1 MIENSIKKLA
11 TLGIAT
17 LAFAACASKPEDIRT
32 AYISTIQ
39 YENYDCDQIAIETSN
54 IERRIAELYQSLRSQ
69 AKGDAWQMGV
79 GLVLW
84 PTLFALEG
92 GDGPEAAEYS
102 RLKGEYEA
110 LRQVNIMKKCSLTFQ
125 DNIENTVKE
134 AVN

>member
-1 MIENSIKKLA
+1 MTNVQIKKIAAVSAVVLA
-11 TLGIAT
+11 L
-17 LAFAACASKPEDIRT
+17 AACASKPEDIRT

-39 YENYDCDQIAIETSN
+39 YESYDCEQIASETSN

-79 GLVLW
+79 GIILW

-92 GDGPEAAEYS
+92 GDGPDAAEYS

-125 DNIENTVKE
+125 ENIEDTVKE
-134 AVN
+134 AT